1 MTKLPEQDIT
11 VSYKGYVRKKIIF
24 IIVLAAGT
32 FAALVLSISSGSSGM
47 NIIDIIRTIF
57 GGGSVQETTIVW
69 NMRMPRLLTALVGG
83 TGLSIVG
90 CVMQSVLRNP
100 MASSS
105 TLGVSQGAAFGA
117 AFAIVVLGAGSQI
130 GGNAT
135 FQLSNPYTISVCAFL
150 SSMISTMVIVIMGR
164 VKGLK
169 AESMILTGVALG
181 TLFAGLTAMMQY
193 FADEVQMASIVYWT
207 FGNLGNTTWREII
220 IMAVVTAFAFV
231 FFMINR
237 WNYNA
242 FLGGENTAKG
252 LGVNVNALR
261 LASMIV
267 GSLAASVIT
276 SYVGVLNFIGLIAPH
291 MVRRVIGNDY
301 RFLLPASAFA
311 GAILLLVSDA
321 ATRLIIP
328 PQVLPIG
335 AITSFI
341 GTPFFLWLIFRERK
355 R

>member
-1 MTKLPEQDIT
+1 MPRLAQDLT
-11 VSYKGYVRKKIIF
+11 SSYKGYVRYKIIF

-32 FAALVLSISSGSSGM
+32 FAAVVLSVSSGSSGL
-47 NIIDIIRTIF
+47 NVIDIIRTMF
-57 GGGSVQETTIVW
+57 GGGTVQENTIVW

-83 TGLSIVG
+83 IGLSVVG

-100 MASSS
+100 MASAS

-117 AFAIVVLGAGSQI
+117 AFAIVILGAGSQI

-150 SSMISTMVIVIMGR
+150 GSMISTLVIVILG
-164 VKGLK
+164 KAKSLK

-181 TLFAGLTAMMQY
+181 TLFSGLTAMMQY

-220 IMAVVTAFAFV
+220 IMAVVTAFALV

-267 GSLAASVIT
+267 GALAASVIT

-291 MVRRVIGNDY
+291 IVRRVIGNDY

-335 AITSFI
+335 AITSFV
-341 GTPFFLWLIFRERK
+341 GTPFFLWLIFREGK